1 MSCISVEMIVAV
13 GCSLLQ
19 SVAVCCS
26 VIRMSC
32 ISVDMSACAIKRE
45 RARECACVRGR
56 ERERERKRIE
66 RQRVYFHEEMSLCV
80 AACYSVLQ
88 CVAVCCG
95 VLQCVDSV
103 CISVP

>member
-32 ISVDMSACAIKRE
+32 ISV
-45 RARECACVRGR
+45 
-56 ERERERKRIE
+56 
-66 RQRVYFHEEMSLCV
+66 EMI
-80 AACYSVLQ
+80 
-88 CVAVCCG
+88 VAVGCSLLQSVA
-95 VLQCVDSV
+95 VLSECLVSLLT
-103 CISVP
+103 